1 MAANQAPALRGTLH
15 RGAAGAAAMAGTTR
29 RSLLR
34 GAALAG
40 LGGLGRAAG
49 RCATAKPPSSR
60 PGGDRGDSPPS
71 AAPGAPAAA
80 DTVQQIFTAA
90 LIAEDLATT
99 FYYNGLVGGVIQDP
113 SLAGP
118 EGTALGVFGSAG
130 NVGYLRGALAQE
142 IAHADLLRSLTGH
155 ALDSKSSNS
164 SKGSHGFDS
173 AADPVQTFYFPARTF
188 DDLDTFLTI
197 LDGLENAFIGAYLGA
212 IRELTRMAAG
222 LGPEAAVQLDAG
234 GTPYTRAQLA
244 FFVEAAATILGTEA
258 EHRALGRVIG
268 RAIPANDLCYEQ
280 RSGIRM
286 VWTGPGAAV
295 AALGH
300 FVQPGG
306 EGFSPTPYPLATARA
321 GAAPLALPCS
331 GGLPA

>member
-1 MAANQAPALRGTLH
+1 MAANQGSPLSALVNH
-15 RGAAGAAAMAGTTR
+15 RAAGAVARAATTR

-40 LGGLGRAAG
+40 LGLAAG
-49 RCATAKPPSSR
+49 RCAAGSPPPSSR
-60 PGGDRGDSPPS
+60 PRGAAATDPPPG
-71 AAPGAPAAA
+71 AAPEALAAA

-99 FYYNGLVGGVIQDP
+99 FYYNSLVGPVIQDP
-113 SLAGP
+113 ALAGP
-118 EGTALGVFGSAG
+118 EGSALGVFGSAG

-142 IAHADLLRSLTGH
+142 IGHADLMRTLTTGAHRSAG
-155 ALDSKSSNS
+155 A
-164 SKGSHGFDS
+164 KGPRAADAG
-173 AADPVQTFYFPARTF
+173 ADPVQAFYFPARTF
-188 DDLDTFLTI
+188 DDLDTFLSI
-197 LDGLENAFIGAYLGA
+197 LDGLESAFIGAYLGA

-222 LGPEAAVQLDAG
+222 LGPESAVQLDADG
-234 GTPYTRAQLA
+234 APYTRAQLA
-244 FFVEAAATILGTEA
+244 FFVEAAAAILGTEA

-286 VWTGPGAAV
+286 VWSGAASAV

-306 EGFSPTPYPLATARA
+306 EGFAPTPYPLAAARA
-321 GAAPLALPCS
+321 GAAALALPCT
-331 GGLPA
+331 GTLPT

>member
-1 MAANQAPALRGTLH
+1 MAANQAPALRGMLH
-15 RGAAGAAAMAGTTR
+15 RGAAGAAAIAGTTR

-40 LGGLGRAAG
+40 LGGLGLAAG
-49 RCATAKPPSSR
+49 RCATAKPPSPR
-60 PGGDRGDSPPS
+60 PSGGDRGDSPPS
-71 AAPGAPAAA
+71 TAPGAPAAA

-113 SLAGP
+113 ALAGP

-155 ALDSKSSNS
+155 APDSKSS
-164 SKGSHGFDS
+164 S
-173 AADPVQTFYFPARTF
+173 AADPVQTFYFPTRTF

-222 LGPEAAVQLDAG
+222 LGPESAVQLDAS

-306 EGFSPTPYPLATARA
+306 EGFAPTPYPLATARA

>member
-1 MAANQAPALRGTLH
+1 MAANRVTAL
-15 RGAAGAAAMAGTTR
+15 AGTTR

-40 LGGLGRAAG
+40 MGIAAG
-49 RCATAKPPSSR
+49 RCASAPPAA
-60 PGGDRGDSPPS
+60 PSPPPNREHE
-71 AAPGAPAAA
+71 APGAPA

-99 FYYNGLVGGVIQDP
+99 FYYNSLIGQVVQDP
-113 SLAGP
+113 ALAGP

-142 IAHADLLRSLTGH
+142 IVHADLMRSLIGH
-155 ALDSKSSNS
+155 ATA
-164 SKGSHGFDS
+164 

-188 DDLDTFLTI
+188 DDLDTFLSI

-222 LGPEAAVQLDAG
+222 LPPEAALQLDPKG
-234 GTPYTRAQLA
+234 IPYTRAQLA
-244 FFVEAAATILGTEA
+244 FFVEAAAAILGTEA

-268 RAIPANDLCYEQ
+268 RAIPANDQCYEQ
-280 RSGIRM
+280 RSGIRL
-286 VWTGPGAAV
+286 VWTGATSAV
-295 AALGH
+295 AALGP

-306 EGFSPTPYPLATARA
+306 EGFAATPYPLAAARS
-321 GAAPLALPCS
+321 GAAALALPCT
-331 GGLPA
+331 GALPA